1 LQVGLSKY
9 DIYRD
14 FCKGK
19 RKMQFEDADDEVET
33 RLDGLVAAIEARDKS
48 AILDWIRAEQF
59 TLVSLS
65 NDEESLSAM
74 ILETEEF
81 PALVAFLNSDH
92 AEQFVDSISDQI
104 EGEEVDLFEVS
115 GEDLLAPLST
125 EFGLLINPESDDA
138 VMIEPKLLQVD
149 A

>member
-1 LQVGLSKY
+1 
-9 DIYRD
+9 
-14 FCKGK
+14 
-19 RKMQFEDADDEVET
+19 MQSEDADDEVES
-33 RLDGLVAAIEARDKS
+33 RLDDLVEAIEAEDKT
-48 AILDWIRAEQF
+48 AILDWIRGEQF

-81 PALVAFLNSDH
+81 PALVAFLSSEH
-92 AEQFVDSISDQI
+92 AEQFVDSISDEI
-104 EGEEVDLFEVS
+104 EGEEVDLFEVA
-115 GEDLLAPLST
+115 GEDLLAPLSS

-149 A
+149 AE

>member
-1 LQVGLSKY
+1 
-9 DIYRD
+9 
-14 FCKGK
+14 
-19 RKMQFEDADDEVET
+19 MQSEDSDDEVES
-33 RLDGLVAAIEARDKS
+33 RLDGLVAAIEAEDKA
-48 AILDWIRAEQF
+48 AILDWIRNEHF

-81 PALVAFLNSDH
+81 PALVAFLSSEH

-104 EGEEVDLFEVS
+104 EGEEVDLFEVA
-115 GEDLLAPLST
+115 GEDLLAPLSA

-138 VMIEPKLLQVD
+138 VMIEPTLLQLD
-149 A
+149 S

>member
-1 LQVGLSKY
+1 
-9 DIYRD
+9 
-14 FCKGK
+14 
-19 RKMQFEDADDEVET
+19 MQAEDADDEVES
-33 RLDGLVAAIEARDKS
+33 RLDGLVAAIEVGDKA

-81 PALVAFLNSDH
+81 PALVAFLSSDH

-104 EGEEVDLFEVS
+104 EGEEVDLFEVT
-115 GEDLLAPLST
+115 GEDLLAPLSS

-138 VMIEPKLLQVD
+138 VMIEPNLLQVD

>member
-1 LQVGLSKY
+1 
-9 DIYRD
+9 
-14 FCKGK
+14 
-19 RKMQFEDADDEVET
+19 MQSEDADDEVES
-33 RLDGLVAAIEARDKS
+33 RLDGLVAAIEAEDKS
-48 AILDWIRAEQF
+48 AILDWIRNEHF

-81 PALVAFLNSDH
+81 PALVAFLSSEH

-104 EGEEVDLFEVS
+104 EGEKVDLFEVA
-115 GEDLLAPLST
+115 GEDLLAPLSS

-138 VMIEPKLLQVD
+138 VMIEPTLLQLD
-149 A
+149 S

>member
-1 LQVGLSKY
+1 
-9 DIYRD
+9 
-14 FCKGK
+14 
-19 RKMQFEDADDEVET
+19 MQSDDADDEVES
-33 RLDGLVAAIEARDKS
+33 RLDGLVAAIEAEDKS
-48 AILDWIRAEQF
+48 AILEWIRGEQF

-81 PALVAFLNSDH
+81 PALVAFLSSEH

-104 EGEEVDLFEVS
+104 EGEEVDLFEVA
-115 GEDLLAPLST
+115 GEDLLVPLSS

-138 VMIEPKLLQVD
+138 VMIEPTLLQFD
-149 A
+149 T

>member
-1 LQVGLSKY
+1 
-9 DIYRD
+9 
-14 FCKGK
+14 
-19 RKMQFEDADDEVET
+19 MQSEEADDEVDS
-33 RLDGLVAAIEARDKS
+33 RLEGLVSAIEAEDKT
-48 AILDWIRAEQF
+48 AILDWIRGEQF

-74 ILETEEF
+74 ILETDEF
-81 PALVAFLNSDH
+81 PALVAFLSSEH

-104 EGEEVDLFEVS
+104 EGEEVDLFEVA
-115 GEDLLAPLST
+115 GEDLLAPLSS

>member
-1 LQVGLSKY
+1 
-9 DIYRD
+9 
-14 FCKGK
+14 
-19 RKMQFEDADDEVET
+19 MQSEDADDEVES
-33 RLDGLVAAIEARDKS
+33 RLDGLITAIEAGDKP
-48 AILDWIRAEQF
+48 AILDWIRSEQF
-59 TLVSLS
+59 NLVSLS

-81 PALVAFLNSDH
+81 PALVAFLSSEH

-104 EGEEVDLFEVS
+104 EGEEVDLFEVA

-138 VMIEPKLLQVD
+138 VMIEPRLLQVD

>member
-1 LQVGLSKY
+1 
-9 DIYRD
+9 
-14 FCKGK
+14 
-19 RKMQFEDADDEVET
+19 MQSEDADDEVES
-33 RLDGLVAAIEARDKS
+33 RLDGLVSAIEAEDKS
-48 AILDWIRAEQF
+48 AILDWIRGEHF

-81 PALVAFLNSDH
+81 PALVAFLSSEH

-104 EGEEVDLFEVS
+104 EGEEVDLFEVA
-115 GEDLLAPLST
+115 GEDLLAPLSS

-138 VMIEPKLLQVD
+138 IMIEPKLLQVD

>member
-1 LQVGLSKY
+1 
-9 DIYRD
+9 
-14 FCKGK
+14 
-19 RKMQFEDADDEVET
+19 MQSEDSDDEVES
-33 RLDGLVAAIEARDKS
+33 RLDGLVAAIEAQDKT
-48 AILDWIRAEQF
+48 AILDWIRNEHF

-81 PALVAFLNSDH
+81 PALVAFLSSEH

-104 EGEEVDLFEVS
+104 EGEEVDLFEVA
-115 GEDLLAPLST
+115 GEDLLAPLSA

-138 VMIEPKLLQVD
+138 VMIEPTLLQLD
-149 A
+149 S

>member
-1 LQVGLSKY
+1 
-9 DIYRD
+9 
-14 FCKGK
+14 
-19 RKMQFEDADDEVET
+19 MQSEDADDEVES
-33 RLDGLVAAIEARDKS
+33 RLDDLVDAIEAEDKT
-48 AILDWIRAEQF
+48 AILDWIRGEQF

-81 PALVAFLNSDH
+81 PALVAFLSSEH
-92 AEQFVDSISDQI
+92 AEQFVDSISDEI
-104 EGEEVDLFEVS
+104 EGEEVDLFEVA
-115 GEDLLAPLST
+115 GEDLLAPLSS

-149 A
+149 AE

>member
-1 LQVGLSKY
+1 
-9 DIYRD
+9 
-14 FCKGK
+14 
-19 RKMQFEDADDEVET
+19 MQSEDADDEIES
-33 RLDGLVAAIEARDKS
+33 RLEGLVAAIEAEDKP
-48 AILDWIRAEQF
+48 AILDWIRGEQF

-81 PALVAFLNSDH
+81 PALVAFLSSEH

-104 EGEEVDLFEVS
+104 EGEEVDLFEVA
-115 GEDLLAPLST
+115 GEDLLAPLSS

-138 VMIEPKLLQVD
+138 VMIEPTLLQLD
-149 A
+149 S

>member
-1 LQVGLSKY
+1 
-9 DIYRD
+9 
-14 FCKGK
+14 
-19 RKMQFEDADDEVET
+19 MQSEEADDEFDS
-33 RLDGLVAAIEARDKS
+33 RLDGLVAAIEAEDKP
-48 AILDWIRAEQF
+48 AILDWIRSEHF

-81 PALVAFLNSDH
+81 PALVAFLSSEH

-104 EGEEVDLFEVS
+104 EGEKVDLFEVE
-115 GEDLLAPLST
+115 GEDLLAPLSS

-138 VMIEPKLLQVD
+138 VMIEPKLLQSDDPVEEED
-149 A
+149 DEA

>member
-1 LQVGLSKY
+1 
-9 DIYRD
+9 
-14 FCKGK
+14 
-19 RKMQFEDADDEVET
+19 MQSEDADDEVES
-33 RLDGLVAAIEARDKS
+33 RLDDLVDAIEAEDKT
-48 AILDWIRAEQF
+48 AILDWIRGEQF

-81 PALVAFLNSDH
+81 PALVAFLSSEH
-92 AEQFVDSISDQI
+92 AEQFVDSISDEI
-104 EGEEVDLFEVS
+104 EGEEVDLFEVA
-115 GEDLLAPLST
+115 GEDLLVPLSS

-149 A
+149 AE

>member
-1 LQVGLSKY
+1 
-9 DIYRD
+9 
-14 FCKGK
+14 
-19 RKMQFEDADDEVET
+19 MQSDDEEES
-33 RLDGLVAAIEARDKS
+33 RLDSLIEAIEAEDKP
-48 AILDWIRAEQF
+48 AILEWIRSEQF

-65 NDEESLSAM
+65 NDEDSLSAM

-81 PALVAFLNSDH
+81 PALVAFLSSEH

-115 GEDLLAPLST
+115 GEDLLAPLEK

-138 VMIEPKLLQVD
+138 VMIEPALLQSGLSD
-149 A
+149 ESDESELDT

>member
-1 LQVGLSKY
+1 
-9 DIYRD
+9 
-14 FCKGK
+14 
-19 RKMQFEDADDEVET
+19 MQSEDADDEVES
-33 RLDGLVAAIEARDKS
+33 RLDGLVDAIEAEDKT
-48 AILDWIRAEQF
+48 AILDWIRGEQF

-81 PALVAFLNSDH
+81 PALVAFLSSEH

-104 EGEEVDLFEVS
+104 EGEEVDLFEVA
-115 GEDLLAPLST
+115 GEDLLAPLSS

-149 A
+149 AE

>member
-1 LQVGLSKY
+1 
-9 DIYRD
+9 
-14 FCKGK
+14 
-19 RKMQFEDADDEVET
+19 MQSEEADDEVDS
-33 RLDGLVAAIEARDKS
+33 RLDGLVSAIEAEDKT
-48 AILDWIRAEQF
+48 AILDWIRGEQF

-74 ILETEEF
+74 ILETDEF
-81 PALVAFLNSDH
+81 PALVAFLSSEH

-104 EGEEVDLFEVS
+104 EGEEVDLFEVA
-115 GEDLLAPLST
+115 GEDLLEPLSS

-138 VMIEPKLLQVD
+138 VMIEPQLLQVD

>member
-1 LQVGLSKY
+1 
-9 DIYRD
+9 
-14 FCKGK
+14 
-19 RKMQFEDADDEVET
+19 MQSEDADDEVES
-33 RLDGLVAAIEARDKS
+33 RLDDLVDAIEAEDKT
-48 AILDWIRAEQF
+48 AILDWIRGEQF

-81 PALVAFLNSDH
+81 PALVAFLSSEH

-104 EGEEVDLFEVS
+104 EGEEVDLFEVA
-115 GEDLLAPLST
+115 GEDLLAPLSS

-138 VMIEPKLLQVD
+138 VMIEPKLLQLD
-149 A
+149 AE

>member
-1 LQVGLSKY
+1 
-9 DIYRD
+9 
-14 FCKGK
+14 
-19 RKMQFEDADDEVET
+19 MQSEDADDEMES
-33 RLDGLVAAIEARDKS
+33 RLDGLVAAIEAGNKT

-81 PALVAFLNSDH
+81 PALVAFLSSDH

-104 EGEEVDLFEVS
+104 EGEEVDLFEVT
-115 GEDLLAPLST
+115 GEDLLAPLSS

-138 VMIEPKLLQVD
+138 VMIEPKLLQLD

>member
-1 LQVGLSKY
+1 
-9 DIYRD
+9 
-14 FCKGK
+14 
-19 RKMQFEDADDEVET
+19 MQSEDADDEVDN
-33 RLDGLVAAIEARDKS
+33 RLDGLITAIETGDKP
-48 AILDWIRAEQF
+48 AILDWIRSEHF

-81 PALVAFLNSDH
+81 PALVAFLSSDH

-115 GEDLLAPLST
+115 GEDLLAPLSS

-138 VMIEPKLLQVD
+138 VMIEPKLLQLDEVEE
-149 A
+149 

>member
-1 LQVGLSKY
+1 
-9 DIYRD
+9 
-14 FCKGK
+14 
-19 RKMQFEDADDEVET
+19 MQSEEADDEVDS
-33 RLDGLVAAIEARDKS
+33 RLDGLVFAIEAEDKT
-48 AILDWIRAEQF
+48 AILDWIRGEQF

-74 ILETEEF
+74 ILETDEF
-81 PALVAFLNSDH
+81 PALVAFLSSEH

-104 EGEEVDLFEVS
+104 EGEEVDLFEVA
-115 GEDLLAPLST
+115 GEDLLAPLSS

>member
-1 LQVGLSKY
+1 
-9 DIYRD
+9 
-14 FCKGK
+14 
-19 RKMQFEDADDEVET
+19 MQSEDAEDEMES
-33 RLDGLVAAIEARDKS
+33 RLDGLVAAIEAGNKT

-81 PALVAFLNSDH
+81 PALVAFLSSDH

-104 EGEEVDLFEVS
+104 EGEEVDLFEVT
-115 GEDLLAPLST
+115 GEDLLAPLSS

-138 VMIEPKLLQVD
+138 VMIEPKLLQLD